1 VIESVQVERKLVM
14 IPASYLY
21 KDAYKQ
27 HWGEDF
33 VRLAGE
39 DARQPEPSTKRSLL
53 QAIGSVMVRAFT
65 RATPGQNAVQA
76 TEATASE
83 PHCSAMP
90 A

>member
-1 VIESVQVERKLVM
+1 M

-33 VRLAGE
+33 VRVAGE
-39 DARQPEPSTKRSLL
+39 DARQPQPARKSALLRAIRS
-53 QAIGSVMVRAFT
+53 VVVRAFPRT
-65 RATPGQNAVQA
+65 THVQGEVRA

-83 PHCSAMP
+83 PHCSALP

>member
-1 VIESVQVERKLVM
+1 M

-33 VRLAGE
+33 IRLAGE

-53 QAIGSVMVRAFT
+53 QAIRTTVVRVFT
-65 RATPGQNAVQA
+65 RATHGQSAVKA
-76 TEATASE
+76 SEATASE
-83 PHCSAMP
+83 PHCSALP

>member
-1 VIESVQVERKLVM
+1 M

-33 VRLAGE
+33 VRIAGE
-39 DARQPEPSTKRSLL
+39 DARQTQPSTKRSLL
-53 QAIGSVMVRAFT
+53 QAIRSVVARAFT
-65 RATPGQNAVQA
+65 RTTHGHAAKA

>member
-1 VIESVQVERKLVM
+1 M

-33 VRLAGE
+33 VRVAGE
-39 DARQPEPSTKRSLL
+39 DARQPEPSNKRSLL
-53 QAIGSVMVRAFT
+53 QAIRSVVVRDFT
-65 RATPGQNAVQA
+65 RATHGQSATKA

-83 PHCSAMP
+83 PHCSALP

>member
-1 VIESVQVERKLVM
+1 M

-27 HWGEDF
+27 HWGDDF

-39 DARQPEPSTKRSLL
+39 DARQPQPTDKRSRLR
-53 QAIGSVMVRAFT
+53 AIGSFVVRAFPRT
-65 RATPGQNAVQA
+65 THVQGEVRA

-83 PHCSAMP
+83 PHCSALP

>member
-1 VIESVQVERKLVM
+1 MM

-39 DARQPEPSTKRSLL
+39 DARQPEPSTKRSLQ
-53 QAIGSVMVRAFT
+53 QAIRSIVVRAFT
-65 RATPGQNAVQA
+65 RATHGQGTAKA

-83 PHCSAMP
+83 PHCSALP

>member
-1 VIESVQVERKLVM
+1 M

-21 KDAYKQ
+21 KDAFKQ

-39 DARQPEPSTKRSLL
+39 DARQPEPSNKRSLL
-53 QAIGSVMVRAFT
+53 RAIRTAVVRVFT
-65 RATPGQNAVQA
+65 RPTHAQGTAKA

-83 PHCSAMP
+83 PHCSALP

>member
-1 VIESVQVERKLVM
+1 M
-14 IPASYLY
+14 IPASYLF

-39 DARQPEPSTKRSLL
+39 DARQPKTSTRRSLL
-53 QAIGSVMVRAFT
+53 QAIRTVVVRAFT
-65 RATPGQNAVQA
+65 RATHGQNATQA

-83 PHCSAMP
+83 LHSSGLP

>member
-1 VIESVQVERKLVM
+1 M

-39 DARQPEPSTKRSLL
+39 DARQPQTSTKGSLL
-53 QAIGSVMVRAFT
+53 QAIGSVVARAFGRT
-65 RATPGQNAVQA
+65 THGQDAVKA

-83 PHCSAMP
+83 TDCSAVP